1 MDAAKARGGERASKA
16 AGAQAGR
23 QGTDTRRCDGVA
35 GQGSQGP
42 PRPGQGAEGPH
53 TATGSYPKPPPRLV
67 RRRNWDPVAH
77 CLGWV
82 DLSWGDAGEL
92 YDVSTILHL
101 LSHGPSLT
109 PRLPRH
115 SSSCFSKVP
124 VLPLHLTKDLH

>member
-23 QGTDTRRCDGVA
+23 QGRDTHRCDGVA

-92 YDVSTILHL
+92 YDVSTILHTFY
-101 LSHGPSLT
+101 PMA
-109 PRLPRH
+109 PP
-115 SSSCFSKVP
+115 
-124 VLPLHLTKDLH
+124 